1 MAYFRII
8 HKGITHFI
16 EADINQQALS
26 QLGIASTADYQLKKI
41 TKEVYETGIKTKPP
55 VTEPINVPFKMPDV
69 AWTPVGEKPAKTTP
83 TTPTTVPGDVDYSR
97 ATPAAELTP
106 GGTGEERFGAYEPPP
121 TPTPTDTTGGW
132 TNAQTAEYEAYQA
145 TVDSGL
151 YPNLIKVSNQEEY
164 WKVANQLTANEGYY
178 FSSTEGTLAQW
189 EEWERFQAFGSK
201 YGDLNDYSPDNFADF
216 INNYSQAQQQL
227 NTWTTEAGPEAT
239 GFLDDQ
245 IREFYDFKAYQS
257 QYGEAGDWKPVDI
270 GDFFTNYDQAQQQL
284 GVWQQMA
291 GEVEQYAVDP
301 AEAARRR
308 EEAYEESRYA
318 AEERYR
324 ETPRYGQAFSQWLGG
339 QEEAGGALQEFIERE
354 FPSLRTEFQATQ
366 PRLTGFPTR
375 EAARAEA
382 GQREQAWQGWLG
394 EMTPEIEQRY
404 YAQRPAERGERLW
417 MQAPTT
423 VTKNW

>member
-55 VTEPINVPFKMPDV
+55 VTEPISTPFKTPDV
-69 AWTPVGEKPAKTTP
+69 SWTPVGEKPTTTTP
-83 TTPTTVPGDVDYSR
+83 TTPVPGDVDYSR

-106 GGTGEERFGAYEPPP
+106 GGTGEERFGVDATEPYVTPP
-121 TPTPTDTTGGW
+121 GMGGYSQEWVENYTGYLEFLKTDTGKNFPVPKDIGD
-132 TNAQTAEYEAYQA
+132 Y
-145 TVDSGL
+145 
-151 YPNLIKVSNQEEY
+151 VSNY
-164 WKVANQLTANEGYY
+164 D
-178 FSSTEGTLAQW
+178 
-189 EEWERFQAFGSK
+189 EWQNNWNFYQQGFTQDQIDSFNAFQAFGSK
-201 YGDLNDYSPDNFADF
+201 YGNLEDYTPKDLADYLA
-216 INNYSQAQQQL
+216 NYDQAQQQL
-227 NTWTTEAGPEAT
+227 EAWRTEAGPEAT
-239 GFLDDQ
+239 GFLDNQ

-308 EEAYEESRYA
+308 EESYA
-318 AEERYR
+318 EGRVAAGERYR
-324 ETPRYGQAFSQWLGG
+324 ETPQYGQQFTQWLKG
-339 QEEAGGALQEFIERE
+339 QEEAGGALEEFYERE
-354 FPSLRTEFQATQ
+354 FSSLRSEFQATQ
-366 PRLTGFPTR
+366 PRPTGFPTP

-382 GQREQAWQGWLG
+382 GRREQAWTGWLG

-417 MQAPTT
+417 MQAPTMRSI
-423 VTKNW
+423 NW